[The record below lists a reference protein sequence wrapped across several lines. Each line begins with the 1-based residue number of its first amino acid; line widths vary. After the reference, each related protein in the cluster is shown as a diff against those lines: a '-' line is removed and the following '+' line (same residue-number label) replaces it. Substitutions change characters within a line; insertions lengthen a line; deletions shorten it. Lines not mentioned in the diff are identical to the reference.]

1 MQKSVIIA
9 VTVLAL
15 ATTSLAAEKGTTWNF
30 DKDRPG
36 LVPPGFARAAGGW
49 RVTADPTAPSQPN
62 VLAQRAKSSIRT
74 LNLAL
79 VAGTS
84 YRNLDLSVNVRAI
97 GGKEEQGGGVA
108 WRIRGGDYYA
118 VRFSPLDNYIRL
130 YKVRNNGLTE
140 LGSAEIRHVPGWH
153 TLRVVIAD
161 DRMECYYDGKKY
173 LDRRDSSFMDAG
185 AIGLW
190 TKGDAE
196 TYFDDLNVTG
206 R

>member
-1 MQKSVIIA
+1 MQKTIIIV
-9 VTVLAL
+9 VTAL
-15 ATTSLAAEKGTTWNF
+15 AVAATSLAAETVTTWDF

-49 RVTADPTAPSQPN
+49 SVTADPTAPSQPN

-74 LNLAL
+74 LNLVL

-84 YRNLDLSVNVRAI
+84 YRNLDVSVNVRAI

-108 WRIRGGDYYA
+108 WRARGGDYYA
-118 VRFSPLDNYIRL
+118 VRFSPLDNHIRL
-130 YKVRNNGLTE
+130 YKVRDNGLTE

-153 TLRVVIAD
+153 PLRVVITD
-161 DRMECYYDGKKY
+161 DRLECYYDGKKY
-173 LDRRDSSFMDAG
+173 LDRRDASFMDAG

-196 TYFDDLNVTG
+196 TYFDNLTVLA